1 MAGVGALSAVVAIA
15 YSQDNRN
22 PLTTGVGELV
32 DENDYHSCNPGS
44 VLAR

>member
-1 MAGVGALSAVVAIA
+1 MVVVGGLFVLVAIA

-32 DENDYHSCNPGS
+32 DENDYHSCNLGS
-44 VLAR
+44 VLGR